1 MELPRKVLVGYD
13 VILELGTFLKN
24 LGFKKKVLF
33 VSGENVRE
41 AIGSIVDKSLKIVDL
56 SHEWSTVKSATM
68 QYVNNVVR
76 TIKEQQVDGLVGI
89 GGGKSVDV
97 AKLSAFYSG
106 MNFVSVPTSAS
117 HDGISSPFATI
128 IEPEKPYSSIAL
140 PPIGVLADI
149 NIISNAPKRLI
160 ASGCGD
166 LLAKI
171 TSVKDWELAKEETNE
186 YFGKYAASLAQLSA
200 NLVLKES
207 KRIGNNEKDSI
218 RDVVE
223 ALISAG
229 VAAGIAGSSR
239 PCSGSEHL
247 FAHSLDLLSP
257 GKSLHGERCGL
268 GTILMSKVHG
278 LPWKKIVTSLKEV
291 HAPTTAKQLGIDSEI
306 IIKAIVLAKNIR
318 PDRYT
323 ILNKLDLNYKKAQK
337 LAKSV
342 DII

>member
-24 LGFKKKVLF
+24 LGFKKKVLI

-41 AIGSIVDKSLKIVDL
+41 VIGSIVDKTLTIVDL
-56 SHEWSTVKSATM
+56 SHSWITVKSATID
-68 QYVNNVVR
+68 YVNDVVR
-76 TIKEQQVDGLVGI
+76 IGKEQQVDGLVGI

-97 AKLSAFYSG
+97 AKLGAFYSG
-106 MNFVSVPTSAS
+106 MPFVSVPTSAS

-128 IEPEKPYSSIAL
+128 REPEKPYSSVAL

-149 NIISNAPKRLI
+149 NIISSAPKRLI

-166 LLAKI
+166 LLSKI
-171 TSVKDWELAKEETNE
+171 TAVKDWELAKEEKRE

-200 NLVLKES
+200 NLVLQES
-207 KRIGNNEKDSI
+207 KRIGNYEKECI

-247 FAHSLDLLSP
+247 FAHALDLLKP
-257 GKSLHGERCGL
+257 GVSLHGERCGL
-268 GTILMSKVHG
+268 GTILMAKVHG

-291 HAPTTAKQLGIDSEI
+291 HAPTTAEQLGIDPEI
-306 IIKAIVLAKNIR
+306 IIEAIILAKSIR

-323 ILNKLDLNYKKAQK
+323 ILNKLDLNYSKAQK

-342 DII
+342 NVI